1 MVIKPEREHYVEVA
15 REVSDWT
22 SNQFED
28 DKPQLNQRH
37 LEENCERNSE
47 EAYSLEEEGPE
58 DRTDY
63 DYGYNESEGGNHDWH
78 EDGGLDAH
86 SVGDEQYSDPF
97 ASKLDQRDANR
108 RSIGFL
114 HSHLRSN
121 QMTDNHSIR
130 AQKGLNTSKG
140 SDLLRKDQISR
151 SMIVPEAKKAFQ
163 DWEHNGVRSSD
174 VGPLLGTEQERT
186 YLSTQHR
193 GPGGHTEDLKAPNS
207 QETLPM
213 KINGQTLTSSES
225 QILKNQAVLKMVNSY
240 LKIPT
245 GYRNPY
251 NSVVYQKQIFSEG
264 RDHFP
269 LDKQFALD
277 SYLSSCG
284 ENRPQEVGI
293 RIPGIITH
301 GAGSHH
307 TSMLG
312 LRDSLETSQRLQS
325 RGNPSEMSGY
335 LPLAPKLVQQGLS
348 AHQ

>member
-1 MVIKPEREHYVEVA
+1 VVIKPEREHYVEVA

-28 DKPQLNQRH
+28 NKPQLNKPH
-37 LEENCERNSE
+37 LEEHYERDSQA
-47 EAYSLEEEGPE
+47 AYSDEEEGPE

-63 DYGYNESEGGNHDWH
+63 DDGYNESEGGDHHWH

-86 SVGDEQYSDPF
+86 SVGEEQHSDPF
-97 ASKLDQRDANR
+97 ASKLDQGNTNR
-108 RSIGFL
+108 RSIGFP

-121 QMTDNHSIR
+121 QIADNHSIR
-130 AQKGLNTSKG
+130 AQKGLNTYNG
-140 SDLLRKDQISR
+140 SDLLGKDHISR
-151 SMIVPEAKKAFQ
+151 SMIAPKSKKAFQ
-163 DWEHNGVRSSD
+163 DLEHNGVRSSD
-174 VGPLLGTEQERT
+174 VGPLLGTEDKRT
-186 YLSTQHR
+186 YLSTQLR
-193 GPGGHTEDLKAPNS
+193 GPGDHTEDLKAPNPR
-207 QETLPM
+207 ETLPM
-213 KINGQTLTSSES
+213 KISDQRLTSSES
-225 QILKNQAVLKMVNSY
+225 QILKNQALLEMVNSY

-264 RDHFP
+264 RAHFP

-277 SYLSSCG
+277 SYSSSCG
-284 ENRPQEVGI
+284 ENRPGEVGI
-293 RIPGIITH
+293 RIPGVITH

-325 RGNPSEMSGY
+325 RGNT
-335 LPLAPKLVQQGLS
+335 Q
-348 AHQ
+348 